1 MITASSIILIA
12 SAITASQQQEPAS
25 TGYEKSY
32 VIHAESAWLSP
43 ENKISPAFI
52 QVASGKIGWISTTD
66 QRREKT
72 NILGQ
77 TQGKG
82 ALIKVKG
89 TLAPG
94 IVDAWTSFSPQ
105 GYTSDRQSSAK
116 RDVRDSLPVQV
127 EIADF
132 QLYSQVLA
140 AREAGVAAVYL
151 SPGWSQLRL
160 GVGSPAEFTVLDLP
174 QVAGKPMLDFAIGA
188 ASGDLFSATYNGQ
201 ELYDAFVEAQ
211 EWRDSFDDYDTKLE
225 EFPEK
230 LEKYQEKLQKFID
243 EHGPDA
249 PEKEDEEA
257 EGDEKDAPKPPKRPK
272 SPSSPK
278 ISGQRDLLLA
288 AIDGKYAVRI
298 QAERLSDIRTVLRLR
313 DQFSIDVVIL
323 GGFEADLLAD
333 ELRLAQIP
341 VVLAATPSHHP
352 NDNGRDF
359 FSRYQ
364 SLIEGGVKVAIAS
377 GGADGHQMMLLTR
390 AGDLISRGADPATV
404 WESLTTVPAEIL
416 GMSDYGSLSSG
427 SSATML
433 LFEGNSPFDASA
445 TFKVHKPK

>member
-12 SAITASQQQEPAS
+12 SAVAASQQQEPVSA
-25 TGYEKSY
+25 GYEKSY

-77 TQGKG
+77 SQGKG

-127 EIADF
+127 EIADL

-174 QVAGKPMLDFAIGA
+174 QVAGKPMLDFAVGA
-188 ASGDLFSATYNGQ
+188 ASGDLFSATYNSQ

-249 PEKEDEEA
+249 PEKEDE
-257 EGDEKDAPKPPKRPK
+257 DEEKEAPKPPKRPK
-272 SPSSPK
+272 SPSAPK
-278 ISGQRDLLLA
+278 INGQRDLLLA
-288 AIDGKYAVRI
+288 AMDGKYAVRI

-313 DQFSIDVVIL
+313 DQFNIDVVIL

-341 VVLAATPSHHP
+341 VVLAATPSHHS
-352 NDNGRDF
+352 NENGRDF

-416 GMSDYGSLSSG
+416 GMGDYGSLSRG

>member
-12 SAITASQQQEPAS
+12 SAITASQQQESAS
-25 TGYEKSY
+25 AGYEKSY
-32 VIHAESAWLSP
+32 VIQAESAWLSP

-52 QVASGKIGWISTTD
+52 QVASGKIGWVSTTD

-77 TQGKG
+77 KQGKG
-82 ALIKVKG
+82 TLIKVKG

-249 PEKEDEEA
+249 PEKEDED
-257 EGDEKDAPKPPKRPK
+257 EGKDTPKPPKRPK
-272 SPSSPK
+272 SPSAPK

-313 DQFSIDVVIL
+313 DQFNIDVVIL
-323 GGFEADLLAD
+323 GGFEADLLTT

-352 NDNGRDF
+352 TDHGRDF

-416 GMSDYGSLSSG
+416 GMSDYGSLSRG